1 VTKFQ
6 IKVKSKPIS
15 AFFDKDETPYKRP
28 SSFFLLGVGYFRIF
42 QHFLYS
48 FPQRVSEDI
57 NSIHIQFHV
66 KITFAKKNLVTIQ
79 KYEMRVITK
88 KVAIVKK

>member
-1 VTKFQ
+1 VPLTVE
-6 IKVKSKPIS
+6 IIN
-15 AFFDKDETPYKRP
+15 RP
-28 SSFFLLGVGYFRIF
+28 HQQTSLLNNYFL
-42 QHFLYS
+42 HFLFS

-79 KYEMRVITK
+79 KYDMRVITK